1 MSQPPYGVP
10 PQHGAPQ
17 GHPGQPPA
25 YGQPGQAAPPPAYL
39 GGGAPAGP
47 PQFQGGPPPAYGGPG
62 APGGPAQFG
71 GGLRGLAPTSKPRS
85 IGLIM
90 GLVTA
95 LGLIGFVVLVAL
107 ITLNN

>member
-17 GHPGQPPA
+17 GHPGQPQPPA

-47 PQFQGGPPPAYGGPG
+47 PQFQGGPPAYGG
-62 APGGPAQFG
+62 APQQG
-71 GGLRGLAPTSKPRS
+71 GGLRGLAPASKPRR

-90 GLVTA
+90 GLLTA
-95 LGLIGFVVLVAL
+95 LALIGFVVLVAL

>member
-47 PQFQGGPPPAYGGPG
+47 PQFQGGPPPGQY
-62 APGGPAQFG
+62 G
-71 GGLRGLAPTSKPRS
+71 GGLRGLAPASKPRS
-85 IGLIM
+85 IGLVM
-90 GLVTA
+90 GLLTA